1 MEAADALPTAG
12 EEAAETKD
20 PPLQQAAS
28 YHNQQEE
35 IYLPA
40 KQLHRHRH
48 SQHT

>member
-1 MEAADALPTAG
+1 VEAADALPTAG

-35 IYLPA
+35 IYLAAPSSLDLDRVA
-40 KQLHRHRH
+40 
-48 SQHT
+48 